1 MEDDKRKLAE
11 LAELCGLERKTRS
24 DFIDDYYSHIGKD
37 DYVSHLDKWN
47 PLTNTEQAMIVLK
60 AFDMWKIECVDDL
73 YFCQISKLSERCD
86 GYEILGAV
94 QLETLCEAI
103 CYACL
108 CAKERR

>member
-1 MEDDKRKLAE
+1 MNDDKRKLAE
-11 LAELCGLERKTRS
+11 LCGIKLIKMS
-24 DFIDDYYSHIGKD
+24 D
-37 DYVSHLDKWN
+37 LDKCEWVTGEPN
-47 PLTNTEQAMIVLK
+47 KAWDPFNNIEQAMMILNK
-60 AFDMWKIECVDDL
+60 FDMWKLECVDDL

-108 CAKERR
+108 CAKAKEG

>member
-1 MEDDKRKLAE
+1 MNDDKRKLAE
-11 LAELCGLERKTRS
+11 LCGFQTVTM
-24 DFIDDYYSHIGKD
+24 DNGDVIIIDRL
-37 DYVSHLDKWN
+37 LDNIVWT
-47 PLTNTEQAMIVLK
+47 PFTNIEQSMMVLK
-60 AFDMWKIECVDDL
+60 TFDMWKIECVDDL

-108 CAKERR
+108 CAKAKEG